1 MKSNYT
7 SIFLISALSLILLSI
22 SSSCGNLNSNVM
34 FKIPKK
40 SNFKYDSIPEKQA
53 TDYRI
58 SSGDRFSF
66 LFSTNNG
73 EKIIFGQ
80 SGIDNASGNSQQLQS
95 NSNSRDYLV
104 RQDGT
109 AELPLVGIIHVAGL
123 SIVEL
128 EDELTKKL
136 SKNYIDPFVQIR
148 VTNQRVLVFP
158 GKGTAQVVYLV
169 NTNTSLLEVLALS
182 GGIREEARANSIKLI
197 RKVNGK
203 REIYSIDLSSIAG
216 LKSAEMLV
224 ESNDYIYID
233 TKPRVAS
240 TVLKEIGPWL
250 SVFTSS
256 FAIYALIIK

>member
-1 MKSNYT
+1 MKGNSK
-7 SIFLISALSLILLSI
+7 SIFIISAISLVLLII
-22 SSSCGNLNSNVM
+22 SSACKNLNSNVM

-40 SNFKYDSIPEKQA
+40 TDFQYNVIPDKPA

-80 SGIDNASGNSQQLQS
+80 SGIDNTSKEGQQLS
-95 NSNSRDYLV
+95 SSSNSRDYLV

-109 AELPLVGIIHVAGL
+109 AELPLVGIIPVAGL

-169 NTNTSLLEVLALS
+169 NTNTTLLEVLALS
-182 GGIREEARANSIKLI
+182 GGIRDEARANSIKLI
-197 RKVNGK
+197 RKVNGN
-203 REIYSIDLSSIAG
+203 REIYSIDLSTITG

-233 TKPRVAS
+233 TKPRIAS

>member
-1 MKSNYT
+1 
-7 SIFLISALSLILLSI
+7 
-22 SSSCGNLNSNVM
+22 M

-40 SNFKYDSIPEKQA
+40 SDFQYDVIPQKPT

-80 SGIDNASGNSQQLQS
+80 SGIDDASNGQQLQS
-95 NSNSRDYLV
+95 NNRDYLV

-109 AELPLVGIIHVAGL
+109 AELPLVGIIPVVGL

-158 GKGTAQVVYLV
+158 GRGIAQVVYLV

-182 GGIREEARANSIKLI
+182 GGIRDEARANSIKLI

-203 REIYSIDLSSIAG
+203 REIYSVDLSTISG
-216 LKSAEMLV
+216 LKSAEILV

-233 TKPRVAS
+233 TKPRIAS
-240 TVLKEIGPWL
+240 AVLREVGPWL

-256 FAIYALIIK
+256 FAIYALIKK

>member
-1 MKSNYT
+1 
-7 SIFLISALSLILLSI
+7 
-22 SSSCGNLNSNVM
+22 M

-40 SNFKYDSIPEKQA
+40 SDFKYDVIPQNPS

-80 SGIDNASGNSQQLQS
+80 SGIDNTSNNSQQLQS
-95 NSNSRDYLV
+95 NSNNRDYLV

-109 AELPLVGIIHVAGL
+109 AELPLVGIIPVAGL
-123 SIVEL
+123 SIVAL
-128 EDELTKKL
+128 EDELTKRL

-158 GKGTAQVVYLV
+158 GKGTAQVVYLI

-182 GGIREEARANSIKLI
+182 GGIRDEARANSIKLI

-203 REIYSIDLSSIAG
+203 REIYSIDLSSISG
-216 LKSAEMLV
+216 LKSAEILV

-233 TKPRVAS
+233 TKPRIAS
-240 TVLKEIGPWL
+240 AVLREVGPWL

-256 FAIYALIIK
+256 FAIYALIKK